1 MIFFMTQGD
10 LFLDYLPVSNQKI
23 KNAQAKERG
32 EPVETPVQI
41 MPAVDSSA
49 DLSPEIDPVEEEEI
63 IQANGWNLRYSKIY
77 YVKYK
82 IVNGKWYNL
91 IEDIK

>member
-63 IQANGWNLRYSKIY
+63 IQANG
-77 YVKYK
+77 
-82 IVNGKWYNL
+82 
-91 IEDIK
+91 